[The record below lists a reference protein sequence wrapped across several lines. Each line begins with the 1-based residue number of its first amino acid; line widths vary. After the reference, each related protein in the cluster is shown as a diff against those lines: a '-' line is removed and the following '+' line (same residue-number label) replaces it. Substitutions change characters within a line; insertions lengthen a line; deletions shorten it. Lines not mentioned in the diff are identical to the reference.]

1 MSNYN
6 YVNRVQIGD
15 GSNSGVITAYPQ
27 IQKGDLIILNEA
39 GIPVTTNAD
48 AALLKKYEKIT
59 IVAGTGPG
67 RGIMS
72 SPIQGNTV
80 SAYEGK
86 DFRAP
91 AEQVAYLGY
100 NAVDAGTGLVVELGT
115 EYRLRISIQED
126 QPAIGQRQTLG
137 DFHYAGGTSGTV
149 DAAVIKAIDA
159 IACSYAQ
166 KEYGVNYM
174 GDKVKLER
182 VSNGTQTTAPTASVV
197 TGSPVVVST
206 SHGVSVGAYVRFTGP
221 TDEFPIYKVKAVID
235 TNTLELDVPYLS
247 ATNSTEPMSVMSAQS
262 EFGFKLTGIKQDA
275 LLSRAANEPYDQYEW
290 ILFEGYFGEASD
302 RDFDAKATYTLDT
315 TVDPGN
321 GYWKQIAQREED
333 AKGYLGDTSK
343 RRFHD
348 SRINSNVQVDVEYD
362 TIVITHDE
370 ENRGDFQGTY
380 KAPLKTE
387 IYIPN
392 GANQGLDSGDNFVDI
407 LNGFLSESVGF
418 PAVVFS

>member
-15 GSNSGVITAYPQ
+15 GSNSGTITAYPQ

-59 IVAGTGPG
+59 IVAGIGPG

-86 DFRAP
+86 DYRAP
-91 AEQVAYLGY
+91 AEQVVYLGY
-100 NAVDAGTGLVVELGT
+100 NAVDAGTGLVIDAST

-137 DFHYAGGTSGTV
+137 DFHYAGGASATV
-149 DAAVIKAIDA
+149 TTAIDA

-174 GDKVKLER
+174 GDKVKLDR
-182 VSNGTQTTAPTASVV
+182 VSDGTFIALSGAATVIL
-197 TGSPVVVST
+197 GSPTVVST
-206 SHGVSVGAYVRFTGP
+206 SHGVSIGSYVRIGGTSDSTGL
-221 TDEFPIYKVKAVID
+221 YKVKAVVD
-235 TNTLELDVPYLS
+235 ANTFTLDVPYLGAS
-247 ATNSTEPMSVMSAQS
+247 ASIAALNIGVMSSQA

-302 RDFDAKATYTLDT
+302 RDFEAEATKTLAT
-315 TVDPGN
+315 AVDPGN

-333 AKGYLGDTSK
+333 AKGYSGDTSK

-380 KAPLKTE
+380 KAPLQTE
-387 IYIPN
+387 VYIPN
-392 GANQGLDSGDNFVDI
+392 GANQGLNSGNNFVHI
-407 LNGFLSESVGF
+407 LNGFFNGAVGF
-418 PAVVFS
+418 PAISFS

>member
-6 YVNRVQIGD
+6 FVNRVQIGD
-15 GSNSGVITAYPQ
+15 GANSGTITAYPQ

-86 DFRAP
+86 DYRAP
-91 AEQVAYLGY
+91 AEQVVYLGY
-100 NAVDAGTGLVVELGT
+100 NAVDAGTGLAIDAST

-137 DFHYAGGTSGTV
+137 DFHYAGGASATV
-149 DAAVIKAIDA
+149 TTAIDA

-174 GDKVKLER
+174 GDKVMLER
-182 VSNGTQTTAPTASVV
+182 VSDGTFTSTPTAVV
-197 TGSPVVVST
+197 TKGAAT
-206 SHGVSVGAYVRFTGP
+206 FTCQTHGVSVGAYVRFGGSG
-221 TDEFPIYKVKAVID
+221 DEFPIYKVKKVID
-235 TNTLELDVPYLS
+235 ANTLELDVPYLGES
-247 ATNSTEPMSVMSAQS
+247 AVVISMGVVSAQT
-262 EFGFKLTGIKQDA
+262 EFGFKLSGIKQDA

-302 RDFDAKATYTLDT
+302 RDFEAEASKTLATA
-315 TVDPGN
+315 VDPGN

-343 RRFHD
+343 RRFDD

-362 TIVITHDE
+362 TIVITHANE
-370 ENRGDFQGTY
+370 HRGDFQGLY
-380 KAPLKTE
+380 NAPLQTE

-392 GANQGLDSGDNFVDI
+392 GADQGLSSGDNFVDI

-418 PAVVFS
+418 PAISFS